1 MMQRPMV
8 RFTIAALRPGLLLP
22 ALALLPAG
30 CSSDAN
36 PVRDLAVSAGIT
48 GGEPRPAPDFISRT
62 RQDVTEYMPV
72 GEAAP
77 KRRYRARSK
86 EDTEKAEAELN
97 RTRSA
102 NEARGLATRRAG
114 AAAPTAEAPKAVP

>member
-1 MMQRPMV
+1 MMHRRMT
-8 RFTIAALRPGLLLP
+8 RFAIA
-22 ALALLPAG
+22 ALLPAGAMLPGG

-48 GGEPRPAPDFISRT
+48 GGEPRAAPDFISRT
-62 RQDVTEYMPV
+62 RQDGADYMPV

-77 KRRYRARSK
+77 KRRYRVRTK
-86 EDTEKAEAELN
+86 DDTEKAEADLT

-102 NEARGLATRRAG
+102 NEARGIATRRAG
-114 AAAPTAEAPKAVP
+114 ATAPTAEAPKPAP

>member
-1 MMQRPMV
+1 MLHRPQTM
-8 RFTIAALRPGLLLP
+8 LRNTLILGMI
-22 ALALLPAG
+22 ALALGG

-48 GGEPRPAPDFISRT
+48 GGEPKPAPDFITRT
-62 RQDVTEYMPV
+62 RQDDVAYMPV

-77 KRRYRARSK
+77 KRRFRARSK
-86 EDTEKAEAELN
+86 DDTDKAEADLN

-114 AAAPTAEAPKAVP
+114 ASAPTAEAPKPAP